1 MSVEKEIISMTD
13 IFETELSQDSKQVAV
28 YIADCVVKKIKK
40 HLKCHVCNNKIISND
55 NIVENDEY
63 LKTLSRGGFIVPL
76 KILLVR
82 HLAY

>member
-1 MSVEKEIISMTD
+1 MTD

-28 YIADCVVKKIKK
+28 CIADCVVKKIKK

-76 KILLVR
+76 KILFVR

>member
-63 LKTLSRGGFIVPL
+63 LKTLSRG
-76 KILLVR
+76 
-82 HLAY
+82 